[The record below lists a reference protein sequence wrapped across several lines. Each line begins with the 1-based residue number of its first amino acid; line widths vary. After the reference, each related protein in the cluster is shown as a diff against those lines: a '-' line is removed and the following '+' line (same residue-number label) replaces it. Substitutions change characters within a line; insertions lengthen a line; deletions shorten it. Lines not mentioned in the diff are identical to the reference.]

1 MKPKILIS
9 DKIHDKAI
17 DEAKSFADVDLEFNL
32 TPGELVEKIGEYD
45 ALIIRSGT
53 KVTKEV
59 IANGGKLRIIGRA
72 GVGLDNVDLNAAR
85 EKNIKVVN
93 SPEASTISVAEL
105 AVGALITLMR
115 NIHHG
120 HSSLKDGRWDRSK
133 LTGNE
138 LYGKKLGVIGFGRIG
153 REIGDRARAFGMS
166 VLAFDPNITA
176 EDARENNCE
185 IRELDELIKEA
196 DVLTL
201 HVPLTEKTRGLIDKT
216 RLENMK
222 KDAVI
227 INAARGGIINEEDLY
242 EALKKGTI
250 KGAAIDVFESEP
262 PGENPL
268 LDLDN
273 IVLTPHLGAS
283 TEEAQIN
290 AGTVVVEKIRNY
302 FRKD

>member
-1 MKPKILIS
+1 MKPRILIS

-17 DEAKSFADVDLEFNL
+17 DEAKLFADVDLKFNL
-32 TPGELVEKIGEYD
+32 TPKELVDKIRDYD

-53 KVTKEV
+53 KVTREV
-59 IANGGKLRIIGRA
+59 IANAGKLRIIGRA
-72 GVGLDNVDLNAAR
+72 GVGLDNIDLKAAG
-85 EKNIKVVN
+85 EKNIEVVN

-105 AVGALITLMR
+105 AVGSLIALMR

-120 HSSLKDGRWDRSK
+120 HSSLKKGRWDRSK

-138 LYGKKLGVIGFGRIG
+138 LYGKKIGIIGFGRIG
-153 REIGDRARAFGMS
+153 REVADRAKAFGMD
-166 VLAFDPNITA
+166 VLAFDPNITV

-185 IRELDELIKEA
+185 YRELDELIKEA

-201 HVPLTEKTRGLIDKT
+201 HVPLTEKTRGLIDTAKI
-216 RLENMK
+216 ESMK

-227 INAARGGIINEEDLY
+227 INAARGGVVNEEDLY
-242 EALKKGTI
+242 AALKKGVI

-262 PGENPL
+262 PEGSPL
-268 LDLDN
+268 LELDN
-273 IVLTPHLGAS
+273 IVLTPHLGAN

-290 AGTVVVEKIRNY
+290 AGAVVVEKIRNH
-302 FRKD
+302 FRNA